1 MEKKVILVTGGNRGI
16 GKEICRQMAERDWQV
31 IVASRKFESANNVCE
46 QIGYDAFPVQL
57 DVSDPE
63 SVKGAVEGVGEKFGK
78 VDVLVNNAAIIGNA
92 SMRTFDL
99 NEIEGTMN
107 TNFMGPIRTS
117 KYFMPLLKMCA
128 DARIINL
135 SSGMGELDSLRSG
148 GYGAYRLSK
157 TSLNAFTIL
166 LASELQHEGIR
177 VFAMCPGWVQ
187 TDMGG
192 KGATRP
198 VEKGAETAVWLAMDK
213 QPVTGKFYRD
223 KKVIDW

>member
-1 MEKKVILVTGGNRGI
+1 MQWIQTSL
-16 GKEICRQMAERDWQV
+16 AP
-31 IVASRKFESANNVCE
+31 S
-46 QIGYDAFPVQL
+46 
-57 DVSDPE
+57 
-63 SVKGAVEGVGEKFGK
+63 
-78 VDVLVNNAAIIGNA
+78 
-92 SMRTFDL
+92 
-99 NEIEGTMN
+99 
-107 TNFMGPIRTS
+107 GPQNI
-117 KYFMPLLKMCA
+117 FCLLKKSA

-135 SSGMGELDSLRSG
+135 SSGMGELDSLRTG

-166 LASELQHEGIR
+166 LAFELERDSIK

-198 VEKGAETAVWLAMDK
+198 VEKGAETAVWLTTDN
-213 QPVTGKFYRD
+213 QPATGKFYRD

>member
-1 MEKKVILVTGGNRGI
+1 MEKKVTLVTGANRGI
-16 GKEICRQMAERDWQV
+16 GREIARQMATLGWQV
-31 IVASRKFESANNVCE
+31 IVAARNPEAAQQICE
-46 QIGYDAFPVQL
+46 QIGYEAFPVQL
-57 DVSDPE
+57 DVSDEE
-63 SVKGAVEGVGEKFGK
+63 SVKVAAETVSKKFGK
-78 VDVLVNNAAIIGNA
+78 LDVLINNAAIMGNA
-92 SMRTFDL
+92 SMRSFDL
-99 NEIEGTMN
+99 KEIEGAMN

-117 KYFMPLLKMCA
+117 KYFMPLLKKSS

-166 LASELQHEGIR
+166 LASELERDKIR
-177 VFAMCPGWVQ
+177 VFAMCPGWVK

-198 VEKGAETAVWLAMDK
+198 VEKGAETTVWLATDK
-213 QPVTGKFYRD
+213 HAVTGKFYRD

>member
-1 MEKKVILVTGGNRGI
+1 MERKVILVTGANRGI
-16 GKEICRQMAERDWQV
+16 GKEIARQMATLDWQV
-31 IVASRKFESANNVCE
+31 IVAGRNYEAVRQACE
-46 QIGYDAFPVQL
+46 QIGHEAFPVQL
-57 DVSDPE
+57 DVNNEE
-63 SVKGAVEGVGEKFGK
+63 SIIAAAEAISKKFGK
-78 VDVLVNNAAIIGNA
+78 LDVLVNNAAIIGNT
-92 SMRTFDL
+92 SMRSFDL
-99 NEIEGTMN
+99 KEIGTTMD

-117 KYFMPLLKMCA
+117 KYFMPQLKKSS

-166 LASELQHEGIR
+166 LASEVERDKIK

-198 VEKGAETAVWLAMDK
+198 VEKGAETAVWLATDT
-213 QPVTGKFYRD
+213 QPATGKFYRD
-223 KKVIDW
+223 KKVINW

>member
-1 MEKKVILVTGGNRGI
+1 MEKKVILVTGANRGI
-16 GKEICRQMAERDWQV
+16 GKEICRQMATRDWQV
-31 IVASRKFESANNVCE
+31 VVASRKLEAAKTVCE
-46 QIGYDAFPVQL
+46 QIGHEAFPIQL
-57 DVSDPE
+57 DVTDEE
-63 SVKGAVEGVGEKFGK
+63 SVKAAAETVRTKYGK
-78 VDVLVNNAAIIGNA
+78 LDVLVNNAAIMGNA
-92 SMRTFDL
+92 AMRSFDL
-99 NEIEGTMN
+99 NEIEAAMN
-107 TNFMGPIRTS
+107 TNFMGPIRAS
-117 KYFMPLLKMCA
+117 KYFMPLLKKSS

-157 TSLNAFTIL
+157 TSVNAFTIL
-166 LASELQHEGIR
+166 LAAELQAAGVK

-198 VEKGAETAVWLAMDK
+198 VEKGAETAVWLATDM
-213 QPVTGKFYRD
+213 QAVTEKFYRD

>member
-1 MEKKVILVTGGNRGI
+1 MEKKVVLVTGANRGI
-16 GKEICRQMAERDWQV
+16 GKEICRQLAERDWQV
-31 IVASRKFESANNVCE
+31 IVASRKLEAAKTVCE
-46 QIGYDAFPVQL
+46 QIGHEAFPVQL
-57 DVSDPE
+57 DVSDQE
-63 SVKGAVEGVGEKFGK
+63 SVRAAAETVNGKFGTLN
-78 VDVLVNNAAIIGNA
+78 VLVNNAAIMGNS
-92 SMRTFDL
+92 SMRNFDL
-99 NEIEGTMN
+99 KEIEDAMD
-107 TNFMGPIRTS
+107 TNFLGPIRTS
-117 KYFMPLLKMCA
+117 KYFLPMLKKSA

-135 SSGMGELDSLRSG
+135 SSGMGELDSLRTG

-166 LASELQHEGIR
+166 LASEVERDSIK

-198 VEKGAETAVWLAMDK
+198 VEKGAETAVWLTTDN
-213 QPVTGKFYRD
+213 QPATGKFYRD